1 MFINLTFA
9 ACLYSQLIDSRR
21 NCEELTFNQ
30 QDDRPTMMPGTLIES
45 VQRGDNTADV
55 KSILPD
61 WFPPLSIVRRHVF
74 PQFHIVNK
82 QYIYIVVKYKNFKL
96 NQACLQNA
104 GLSNPPSD
112 YLFPMLPRPSS
123 LSIPLLVGVSLPR

>member
-1 MFINLTFA
+1 MPTRNMSCPKFGRRSADGYYIVFINLTFA

-82 QYIYIVVKYKNFKL
+82 QYIYS
-96 NQACLQNA
+96 C
-104 GLSNPPSD
+104 
-112 YLFPMLPRPSS
+112 
-123 LSIPLLVGVSLPR
+123 